1 MSLGPVLLGTEQL
14 GNRRRLFSLLD
25 RIRCDEIEYQAN
37 RTRILRVYLI
47 NQSCPYNTMLC
58 EKLKLCLVAV
68 NTRNGTF
75 SPKKTLWDEC
85 VCLAL
90 KKHLFWR
97 TKPHEI
103 FLKQAPLT
111 ESFSNLICSLVCHWT
126 ACMTMA
132 SHLLSRFTI
141 ISCMDWWSAFRLQV
155 SWSSRRCWHSRSTE
169 ATPRR
174 LCLISQ
180 HRDCRT
186 DKQQMSA
193 WNTAN

>member
-1 MSLGPVLLGTEQL
+1 MASSVRRKHSEMNVCHALEKCLLG
-14 GNRRRLFSLLD
+14 R
-25 RIRCDEIEYQAN
+25 
-37 RTRILRVYLI
+37 
-47 NQSCPYNTMLC
+47 M
-58 EKLKLCLVAV
+58 KL
-68 NTRNGTF
+68 
-75 SPKKTLWDEC
+75 
-85 VCLAL
+85 
-90 KKHLFWR
+90 
-97 TKPHEI
+97 HEI
-103 FLKQAPLT
+103 FLKQATLT
-111 ESFSNLICSLVCHWT
+111 ESFSNLFCSLVCHWT

-186 DKQQMSA
+186 DKQQMPV
-193 WNTAN
+193 WNTLQIKMLTIIWYLMVATLYLTVFFKALP